1 MPPTPKI
8 KTAKILI
15 FILGGTVKLL
25 IKKLQRREVR
35 KMEKIWFIFVLAYAI
50 STMFQSWIILWEN
63 IKLIEDNKRLESN
76 NQVLKN
82 HIERIEKHLKTE
94 SYDDVSFI

>member
-1 MPPTPKI
+1 
-8 KTAKILI
+8 
-15 FILGGTVKLL
+15 
-25 IKKLQRREVR
+25 
-35 KMEKIWFIFVLAYAI
+35 MEKIWFIFALAYAI

-63 IKLIEDNKRLESN
+63 IKLKEDNKRLESN

-82 HIERIEKHLKTE
+82 HIKRIEKHLKTE

>member
-1 MPPTPKI
+1 
-8 KTAKILI
+8 
-15 FILGGTVKLL
+15 
-25 IKKLQRREVR
+25 
-35 KMEKIWFIFVLAYAI
+35 
-50 STMFQSWIILWEN
+50 MFQSWIILWEN
-63 IKLIEDNKRLESN
+63 IKLKEDNKRLESN